1 MLVKSIEFLAT
12 LGPIGKKC
20 PAPGTF
26 GSFAGVLAV
35 LLLSWSTQ
43 LPLLTIGL
51 LFIPLILV
59 GIPICTEAEKSIGRS
74 DPGEVIWDEFA
85 SIPLVYIGLPA
96 SISLVNPREMLVWL
110 FVGFIYFRI
119 FDIIKPLGIKR
130 IQHIGKGLGVM
141 IDDVLAAVYA
151 SGLLHLTF
159 TFSLSFF

>member
-85 SIPLVYIGLPA
+85 SIPLVYVGLPA

-110 FVGFIYFRI
+110 VVGFIYFRI

-151 SGLLHLTF
+151 AGLLHLTF

>member
-85 SIPLVYIGLPA
+85 SIPLGYLGLPA

-110 FVGFIYFRI
+110 VVGFIYFRI

-151 SGLLHLTF
+151 AGLLHLTF

>member
-85 SIPLVYIGLPA
+85 SIPLVYVGLPA
-96 SISLVNPREMLVWL
+96 SISLVNPREMLVL
-110 FVGFIYFRI
+110 LVVGFIYFRI

-151 SGLLHLTF
+151 AGLLHLTF

>member
-59 GIPICTEAEKSIGRS
+59 GIPICNEAEKSIGRS

-85 SIPLVYIGLPA
+85 SIPLVYLGLPA

-110 FVGFIYFRI
+110 VVGFIYFRI

-151 SGLLHLTF
+151 AGLLHLTF

>member
-43 LPLLTIGL
+43 LPLFTIGL

-85 SIPLVYIGLPA
+85 SIPLVYVGLPA

-110 FVGFIYFRI
+110 VVGFIYFRI

-130 IQHIGKGLGVM
+130 IQHTGKGLGVM

-151 SGLLHLTF
+151 AGLLHLTF

>member
-85 SIPLVYIGLPA
+85 SIPLVYVGLPA

-110 FVGFIYFRI
+110 VVGFIYFRI